1 MKATRLLPAL
11 AAAAALA
18 LAPGLGLADPGNG
31 KGNGITN
38 NPQVP
43 PGQSTQDTSVP
54 QPPSNADFT
63 GNGANVHG
71 PYDSTRDG
79 SPSLNGNGGG
89 EAVGKPCAGCVGKA
103 DNKNPQ
109 GQLPGGSDA
118 NKGYECDANHGVGRS
133 NPAHTACKP
142 GETPPETPP
151 STKTEVPPP
160 PPGGGA
166 PQAPAPQV
174 ATAAEADELAFTGF
188 DVLPLGLGGLALVG
202 AGGAAVVMAR
212 RSRRS

>member
-11 AAAAALA
+11 AAAAALV
-18 LAPGLGLADPGNG
+18 LAPGLGLAEPGNG

-43 PGQSTQDTSVP
+43 PAQSTQDTSVP
-54 QPPSNADFT
+54 QPPSNADFS

-71 PYDSTRDG
+71 PYGSTRDG
-79 SPSLNGNGGG
+79 SPSMNGNGGG

-118 NKGYECDANHGVGRS
+118 NKGYECDANHGIGRS
-133 NPAHTACKP
+133 NPAHTGCKP
-142 GETPPETPP
+142 AETPPP
-151 STKTEVPPP
+151 STKHEVPPP
-160 PPGGGA
+160 PPGGGGA
-166 PQAPAPQV
+166 PQAPAPEV
-174 ATAAEADELAFTGF
+174 ATAAQADELAFTGF

-202 AGGAAVVMAR
+202 AGGAAVLMTR
-212 RSRRS
+212 RTKRS